1 MTENN
6 KLQTIEQQ
14 LVQEKNVSDNVLNKV
29 RVLESQGNLELPND
43 YSPSNAMKQ
52 AWLQISQD
60 NKLMSCN
67 DTSKANALLDMV
79 TQGLNPAKNQCY
91 FIPYGN
97 KMQLQRSYHGNVMML
112 KRDAG
117 AQDVV
122 AQVIYKGDTFK
133 QEMGE
138 TGRIKAIKHEQ
149 DFFNIDKENIIGAYC
164 TIVFNDGRDN
174 YIVTV
179 ERGQRLTSI
188 LTLSDLFNWSRFKV
202 KTFLDL
208 LESDGMLEV
217 KTTSKYTLITI
228 VNYDFYQSEQ
238 GRNQHQNDI
247 KPTSKQHQS
256 NINPTSKQHQTNT
269 NNNDNKDN
277 NEKNV
282 NNEKKKATAFDFFQD
297 NGFGFITPY
306 NLDDLNY
313 YLDSFENDSDEIV
326 TASLKIAKDRNKVT
340 WGYAKSILNTW
351 LNANLKSIEQVRAFE
366 KQQLE
371 SKKQN
376 YKPFVKQSK
385 EKTPKWLTDST
396 RETKTPEVDEN
407 LEKDREA
414 FIKRLNSKWE

>member
-1 MTENN
+1 MTGWISIDRSIQNHWLF
-6 KLQTIEQQ
+6 K
-14 LVQEKNVSDNVLNKV
+14 EKRTFSKF
-29 RVLESQGNLELPND
+29 E
-43 YSPSNAMKQ
+43 
-52 AWLQISQD
+52 AWIYL
-60 NKLMSCN
+60 LMEAN
-67 DTSKANALLDMV
+67 HSKAKV
-79 TQGLNPAKNQCY
+79 PIGNQ
-91 FIPYGN
+91 
-97 KMQLQRSYHGNVMML
+97 
-112 KRDAG
+112 
-117 AQDVV
+117 
-122 AQVIYKGDTFK
+122 
-133 QEMGE
+133 
-138 TGRIKAIKHEQ
+138 
-149 DFFNIDKENIIGAYC
+149 
-164 TIVFNDGRDN
+164 
-174 YIVTV
+174 IVTV

-256 NINPTSKQHQTNT
+256 NINPTSEQHQTNT

-282 NNEKKKATAFDFFQD
+282 NNEKKKTTAFDFFQD
-297 NGFGFITPY
+297 NGFGFITSY

>member
-1 MTENN
+1 M
-6 KLQTIEQQ
+6 
-14 LVQEKNVSDNVLNKV
+14 
-29 RVLESQGNLELPND
+29 
-43 YSPSNAMKQ
+43 
-52 AWLQISQD
+52 
-60 NKLMSCN
+60 
-67 DTSKANALLDMV
+67 
-79 TQGLNPAKNQCY
+79 
-91 FIPYGN
+91 
-97 KMQLQRSYHGNVMML
+97 
-112 KRDAG
+112 
-117 AQDVV
+117 
-122 AQVIYKGDTFK
+122 
-133 QEMGE
+133 
-138 TGRIKAIKHEQ
+138 
-149 DFFNIDKENIIGAYC
+149 
-164 TIVFNDGRDN
+164 
-174 YIVTV
+174 
-179 ERGQRLTSI
+179 
-188 LTLSDLFNWSRFKV
+188 

-282 NNEKKKATAFDFFQD
+282 NNEKKKVTAFDFFQD

-385 EKTPKWLTDST
+385 EKHPNGSQTA
-396 RETKTPEVDEN
+396 RE
-407 LEKDREA
+407 
-414 FIKRLNSKWE
+414 KRKRRK

>member
-1 MTENN
+1 MTGWISIDRSIQNHWLF
-6 KLQTIEQQ
+6 K
-14 LVQEKNVSDNVLNKV
+14 EKRTFSKF
-29 RVLESQGNLELPND
+29 E
-43 YSPSNAMKQ
+43 
-52 AWLQISQD
+52 AWIYL
-60 NKLMSCN
+60 LMEAN
-67 DTSKANALLDMV
+67 HSKAKV
-79 TQGLNPAKNQCY
+79 PIGNQ
-91 FIPYGN
+91 
-97 KMQLQRSYHGNVMML
+97 
-112 KRDAG
+112 
-117 AQDVV
+117 
-122 AQVIYKGDTFK
+122 
-133 QEMGE
+133 
-138 TGRIKAIKHEQ
+138 
-149 DFFNIDKENIIGAYC
+149 
-164 TIVFNDGRDN
+164 
-174 YIVTV
+174 IVTV

-282 NNEKKKATAFDFFQD
+282 NNEKKKAAAFDFFQD

-313 YLDSFENDSDEIV
+313 YLDSFENDSDQIV

-371 SKKQN
+371 SKKQTN
-376 YKPFVKQSK
+376 KPYVKPSK

-407 LEKDREA
+407 LEKDIEA

>member
-1 MTENN
+1 MTGWISIDRSIQNHWLF
-6 KLQTIEQQ
+6 K
-14 LVQEKNVSDNVLNKV
+14 EKRTFSKF
-29 RVLESQGNLELPND
+29 E
-43 YSPSNAMKQ
+43 
-52 AWLQISQD
+52 AWIYL
-60 NKLMSCN
+60 LMEAN
-67 DTSKANALLDMV
+67 HSKAKV
-79 TQGLNPAKNQCY
+79 PIGNQ
-91 FIPYGN
+91 
-97 KMQLQRSYHGNVMML
+97 
-112 KRDAG
+112 
-117 AQDVV
+117 
-122 AQVIYKGDTFK
+122 
-133 QEMGE
+133 
-138 TGRIKAIKHEQ
+138 
-149 DFFNIDKENIIGAYC
+149 
-164 TIVFNDGRDN
+164 
-174 YIVTV
+174 IVTV

-217 KTTSKYTLITI
+217 KKTSKYTLITI

-282 NNEKKKATAFDFFQD
+282 NNEKKKAAAFDFFQD

-366 KQQLE
+366 KQQIE
-371 SKKQN
+371 SKKQT
-376 YKPFVKQSK
+376 YKPHVKQSK
-385 EKTPKWLTDST
+385 EKTPKWLTDGT
-396 RETKTPEVDEN
+396 RETKTAEVDEN

>member
-1 MTENN
+1 MTGWISIDRSIQNHWLF
-6 KLQTIEQQ
+6 K
-14 LVQEKNVSDNVLNKV
+14 EKRTFSKF
-29 RVLESQGNLELPND
+29 E
-43 YSPSNAMKQ
+43 
-52 AWLQISQD
+52 AWIYL
-60 NKLMSCN
+60 LMEAN
-67 DTSKANALLDMV
+67 HSKAKV
-79 TQGLNPAKNQCY
+79 PIGNQ
-91 FIPYGN
+91 
-97 KMQLQRSYHGNVMML
+97 
-112 KRDAG
+112 
-117 AQDVV
+117 
-122 AQVIYKGDTFK
+122 
-133 QEMGE
+133 
-138 TGRIKAIKHEQ
+138 
-149 DFFNIDKENIIGAYC
+149 
-164 TIVFNDGRDN
+164 
-174 YIVTV
+174 IVTV

-282 NNEKKKATAFDFFQD
+282 NNEKKKTTAFDFFQD
-297 NGFGFITPY
+297 NGFGFITSY

-313 YLDSFENDSDEIV
+313 YLDSFENDSDQIV

>member
-1 MTENN
+1 MTGWISIDRSIQNHWLF
-6 KLQTIEQQ
+6 K
-14 LVQEKNVSDNVLNKV
+14 EKRTFSKF
-29 RVLESQGNLELPND
+29 E
-43 YSPSNAMKQ
+43 
-52 AWLQISQD
+52 AWIYL
-60 NKLMSCN
+60 LMEAN
-67 DTSKANALLDMV
+67 HSKAKV
-79 TQGLNPAKNQCY
+79 PIGNQ
-91 FIPYGN
+91 
-97 KMQLQRSYHGNVMML
+97 
-112 KRDAG
+112 
-117 AQDVV
+117 
-122 AQVIYKGDTFK
+122 
-133 QEMGE
+133 
-138 TGRIKAIKHEQ
+138 
-149 DFFNIDKENIIGAYC
+149 
-164 TIVFNDGRDN
+164 
-174 YIVTV
+174 IVTV

-282 NNEKKKATAFDFFQD
+282 NNEKKKTTAFDFFQD
-297 NGFGFITPY
+297 NGFGFITSY

-414 FIKRLNSKWE
+414 F

>member
-1 MTENN
+1 MTGWISIDRSIQNHWLF
-6 KLQTIEQQ
+6 K
-14 LVQEKNVSDNVLNKV
+14 EKRTFSKF
-29 RVLESQGNLELPND
+29 E
-43 YSPSNAMKQ
+43 
-52 AWLQISQD
+52 AWIYL
-60 NKLMSCN
+60 LMEAN
-67 DTSKANALLDMV
+67 HSKAKV
-79 TQGLNPAKNQCY
+79 PIGNQ
-91 FIPYGN
+91 
-97 KMQLQRSYHGNVMML
+97 
-112 KRDAG
+112 
-117 AQDVV
+117 
-122 AQVIYKGDTFK
+122 
-133 QEMGE
+133 
-138 TGRIKAIKHEQ
+138 
-149 DFFNIDKENIIGAYC
+149 
-164 TIVFNDGRDN
+164 
-174 YIVTV
+174 IVTV

-217 KTTSKYTLITI
+217 KTTSKYALITI

-282 NNEKKKATAFDFFQD
+282 NNEKKKAAAFDFFQD

-313 YLDSFENDSDEIV
+313 YLDSFENDSDQIV

-371 SKKQN
+371 SKKQTN
-376 YKPFVKQSK
+376 KPYIKPSK

>member
-1 MTENN
+1 MTGWISIDRSIQNHWLF
-6 KLQTIEQQ
+6 K
-14 LVQEKNVSDNVLNKV
+14 EKRTFSKF
-29 RVLESQGNLELPND
+29 E
-43 YSPSNAMKQ
+43 
-52 AWLQISQD
+52 AWIYL
-60 NKLMSCN
+60 LMEAN
-67 DTSKANALLDMV
+67 HSKAKV
-79 TQGLNPAKNQCY
+79 PIGNQ
-91 FIPYGN
+91 
-97 KMQLQRSYHGNVMML
+97 
-112 KRDAG
+112 
-117 AQDVV
+117 
-122 AQVIYKGDTFK
+122 
-133 QEMGE
+133 
-138 TGRIKAIKHEQ
+138 
-149 DFFNIDKENIIGAYC
+149 
-164 TIVFNDGRDN
+164 
-174 YIVTV
+174 IVTV

-188 LTLSDLFNWSRFKV
+188 LTFSDLFNWSRFKV

-217 KTTSKYTLITI
+217 KTTSKYALITI

-282 NNEKKKATAFDFFQD
+282 NNEKKKAAAFDFFQD

-313 YLDSFENDSDEIV
+313 YLDSFENDSDQIV

-371 SKKQN
+371 SKKQTN
-376 YKPFVKQSK
+376 KPYVKPSK

>member
-1 MTENN
+1 MTGWISIDRSIQNHWLF
-6 KLQTIEQQ
+6 K
-14 LVQEKNVSDNVLNKV
+14 EKRTFSKF
-29 RVLESQGNLELPND
+29 E
-43 YSPSNAMKQ
+43 
-52 AWLQISQD
+52 AWIYL
-60 NKLMSCN
+60 LMEAN
-67 DTSKANALLDMV
+67 HSKAKV
-79 TQGLNPAKNQCY
+79 PIGNQ
-91 FIPYGN
+91 
-97 KMQLQRSYHGNVMML
+97 
-112 KRDAG
+112 
-117 AQDVV
+117 
-122 AQVIYKGDTFK
+122 
-133 QEMGE
+133 
-138 TGRIKAIKHEQ
+138 
-149 DFFNIDKENIIGAYC
+149 
-164 TIVFNDGRDN
+164 
-174 YIVTV
+174 IVTV

-282 NNEKKKATAFDFFQD
+282 NNEKKKTTAFDFFQD
-297 NGFGFITPY
+297 NGFGFITSY

-396 RETKTPEVDEN
+396 RKTKTPEVDEN

>member
-1 MTENN
+1 MTGWISIDRSIQNHWLF
-6 KLQTIEQQ
+6 K
-14 LVQEKNVSDNVLNKV
+14 EKRTFSKF
-29 RVLESQGNLELPND
+29 E
-43 YSPSNAMKQ
+43 
-52 AWLQISQD
+52 AWIYL
-60 NKLMSCN
+60 LMEAN
-67 DTSKANALLDMV
+67 HSKAKV
-79 TQGLNPAKNQCY
+79 PIGNQ
-91 FIPYGN
+91 
-97 KMQLQRSYHGNVMML
+97 
-112 KRDAG
+112 
-117 AQDVV
+117 
-122 AQVIYKGDTFK
+122 
-133 QEMGE
+133 
-138 TGRIKAIKHEQ
+138 
-149 DFFNIDKENIIGAYC
+149 
-164 TIVFNDGRDN
+164 
-174 YIVTV
+174 IVTV

-217 KTTSKYTLITI
+217 KTTSKYALITI

-282 NNEKKKATAFDFFQD
+282 NNEKKKAAAFDFFQD

-313 YLDSFENDSDEIV
+313 YLDSFENDSDQIV

-371 SKKQN
+371 SKKQTN
-376 YKPFVKQSK
+376 KPYVKPSK

-407 LEKDREA
+407 
-414 FIKRLNSKWE
+414 

>member
-1 MTENN
+1 MTGWISIDRSIQNHWLF
-6 KLQTIEQQ
+6 K
-14 LVQEKNVSDNVLNKV
+14 EKRTFSKF
-29 RVLESQGNLELPND
+29 E
-43 YSPSNAMKQ
+43 
-52 AWLQISQD
+52 AWIYL
-60 NKLMSCN
+60 LMEAN
-67 DTSKANALLDMV
+67 HSKAKV
-79 TQGLNPAKNQCY
+79 PIGNQ
-91 FIPYGN
+91 
-97 KMQLQRSYHGNVMML
+97 
-112 KRDAG
+112 
-117 AQDVV
+117 
-122 AQVIYKGDTFK
+122 
-133 QEMGE
+133 
-138 TGRIKAIKHEQ
+138 
-149 DFFNIDKENIIGAYC
+149 
-164 TIVFNDGRDN
+164 
-174 YIVTV
+174 IVTV

-247 KPTSKQHQS
+247 KPTSKQNQS

-282 NNEKKKATAFDFFQD
+282 NNEKKKTTAFDFFQD
-297 NGFGFITPY
+297 NGFGFITSY

-371 SKKQN
+371 SKKQTN
-376 YKPFVKQSK
+376 KPYVKPSK

-407 LEKDREA
+407 LEKDR
-414 FIKRLNSKWE
+414 

>member
-1 MTENN
+1 MTGWISIDRSIQNHWLF
-6 KLQTIEQQ
+6 K
-14 LVQEKNVSDNVLNKV
+14 EKRTFSKF
-29 RVLESQGNLELPND
+29 E
-43 YSPSNAMKQ
+43 
-52 AWLQISQD
+52 AWIYL
-60 NKLMSCN
+60 LMEAN
-67 DTSKANALLDMV
+67 HSKAKV
-79 TQGLNPAKNQCY
+79 PIGNQ
-91 FIPYGN
+91 
-97 KMQLQRSYHGNVMML
+97 
-112 KRDAG
+112 
-117 AQDVV
+117 
-122 AQVIYKGDTFK
+122 
-133 QEMGE
+133 
-138 TGRIKAIKHEQ
+138 
-149 DFFNIDKENIIGAYC
+149 
-164 TIVFNDGRDN
+164 
-174 YIVTV
+174 IVTV

-282 NNEKKKATAFDFFQD
+282 NNEKKKTIAFDFFQD
-297 NGFGFITPY
+297 NGFGFITSY

>member
-1 MTENN
+1 MTGWISIDRSIQNHWLF
-6 KLQTIEQQ
+6 K
-14 LVQEKNVSDNVLNKV
+14 EKRTFSKF
-29 RVLESQGNLELPND
+29 E
-43 YSPSNAMKQ
+43 
-52 AWLQISQD
+52 AWIYL
-60 NKLMSCN
+60 LMEAN
-67 DTSKANALLDMV
+67 HSKAKV
-79 TQGLNPAKNQCY
+79 PIGNQ
-91 FIPYGN
+91 
-97 KMQLQRSYHGNVMML
+97 
-112 KRDAG
+112 
-117 AQDVV
+117 
-122 AQVIYKGDTFK
+122 
-133 QEMGE
+133 
-138 TGRIKAIKHEQ
+138 
-149 DFFNIDKENIIGAYC
+149 
-164 TIVFNDGRDN
+164 
-174 YIVTV
+174 IVTV

-238 GRNQHQNDI
+238 GRNQHKNDI

-282 NNEKKKATAFDFFQD
+282 NNEKKKTTAFDFFQD
-297 NGFGFITPY
+297 NGFGFITSY

>member
-1 MTENN
+1 MTGWISIDRSIQNHWLF
-6 KLQTIEQQ
+6 K
-14 LVQEKNVSDNVLNKV
+14 EKRTFSKF
-29 RVLESQGNLELPND
+29 E
-43 YSPSNAMKQ
+43 
-52 AWLQISQD
+52 AWIYL
-60 NKLMSCN
+60 LMEAN
-67 DTSKANALLDMV
+67 HSKAKV
-79 TQGLNPAKNQCY
+79 PIGNQ
-91 FIPYGN
+91 
-97 KMQLQRSYHGNVMML
+97 
-112 KRDAG
+112 
-117 AQDVV
+117 
-122 AQVIYKGDTFK
+122 
-133 QEMGE
+133 
-138 TGRIKAIKHEQ
+138 
-149 DFFNIDKENIIGAYC
+149 
-164 TIVFNDGRDN
+164 
-174 YIVTV
+174 IVTV

-282 NNEKKKATAFDFFQD
+282 NNEKKKTTAFDFFQD
-297 NGFGFITPY
+297 NGFGFITSY

-351 LNANLKSIEQVRAFE
+351 INANLKSIEQVRAFE

>member
-1 MTENN
+1 MTGWISIDRSIQNHWLF
-6 KLQTIEQQ
+6 K
-14 LVQEKNVSDNVLNKV
+14 EKRTFSKF
-29 RVLESQGNLELPND
+29 E
-43 YSPSNAMKQ
+43 
-52 AWLQISQD
+52 AWIYL
-60 NKLMSCN
+60 LMEAN
-67 DTSKANALLDMV
+67 HSKAKV
-79 TQGLNPAKNQCY
+79 PIGNQ
-91 FIPYGN
+91 
-97 KMQLQRSYHGNVMML
+97 
-112 KRDAG
+112 
-117 AQDVV
+117 
-122 AQVIYKGDTFK
+122 
-133 QEMGE
+133 
-138 TGRIKAIKHEQ
+138 
-149 DFFNIDKENIIGAYC
+149 
-164 TIVFNDGRDN
+164 
-174 YIVTV
+174 IVTV

-282 NNEKKKATAFDFFQD
+282 NNEKKKTTAFDFFQD
-297 NGFGFITPY
+297 NGFGFITSY

-396 RETKTPEVDEN
+396 RETKTPEVDVN

>member
-1 MTENN
+1 MTGWISIDRSIQNHWLF
-6 KLQTIEQQ
+6 K
-14 LVQEKNVSDNVLNKV
+14 EKRTFSKF
-29 RVLESQGNLELPND
+29 E
-43 YSPSNAMKQ
+43 
-52 AWLQISQD
+52 AWIYL
-60 NKLMSCN
+60 LMEAN
-67 DTSKANALLDMV
+67 HSKAKV
-79 TQGLNPAKNQCY
+79 PIGNQ
-91 FIPYGN
+91 
-97 KMQLQRSYHGNVMML
+97 
-112 KRDAG
+112 
-117 AQDVV
+117 
-122 AQVIYKGDTFK
+122 
-133 QEMGE
+133 
-138 TGRIKAIKHEQ
+138 
-149 DFFNIDKENIIGAYC
+149 
-164 TIVFNDGRDN
+164 
-174 YIVTV
+174 IVTV

-282 NNEKKKATAFDFFQD
+282 NNEKKAATFDFFQD

-366 KQQLE
+366 KQQIE
-371 SKKQN
+371 SKKQT
-376 YKPFVKQSK
+376 YKPHVKQSK
-385 EKTPKWLTDST
+385 EKMPKWLTDGT
-396 RETKTPEVDEN
+396 RETKTAEVDEN

>member
-1 MTENN
+1 MTGWISIDRSIQNHWLF
-6 KLQTIEQQ
+6 K
-14 LVQEKNVSDNVLNKV
+14 EKRTFSKF
-29 RVLESQGNLELPND
+29 E
-43 YSPSNAMKQ
+43 
-52 AWLQISQD
+52 AWIYL
-60 NKLMSCN
+60 LMEAN
-67 DTSKANALLDMV
+67 HSKAKV
-79 TQGLNPAKNQCY
+79 PIGNQ
-91 FIPYGN
+91 
-97 KMQLQRSYHGNVMML
+97 
-112 KRDAG
+112 
-117 AQDVV
+117 
-122 AQVIYKGDTFK
+122 
-133 QEMGE
+133 
-138 TGRIKAIKHEQ
+138 
-149 DFFNIDKENIIGAYC
+149 
-164 TIVFNDGRDN
+164 
-174 YIVTV
+174 IVTV

-256 NINPTSKQHQTNT
+256 NINPTSKQHQPNT

-282 NNEKKKATAFDFFQD
+282 NNEKKKTTAFDFFQD
-297 NGFGFITPY
+297 NGFGFITSY

>member
-1 MTENN
+1 MTGWISIDRSIQNHWLF
-6 KLQTIEQQ
+6 K
-14 LVQEKNVSDNVLNKV
+14 EKRTFSKF
-29 RVLESQGNLELPND
+29 E
-43 YSPSNAMKQ
+43 
-52 AWLQISQD
+52 AWIYL
-60 NKLMSCN
+60 LMEAN
-67 DTSKANALLDMV
+67 HSKAKV
-79 TQGLNPAKNQCY
+79 PIGNQ
-91 FIPYGN
+91 
-97 KMQLQRSYHGNVMML
+97 
-112 KRDAG
+112 
-117 AQDVV
+117 
-122 AQVIYKGDTFK
+122 
-133 QEMGE
+133 
-138 TGRIKAIKHEQ
+138 
-149 DFFNIDKENIIGAYC
+149 
-164 TIVFNDGRDN
+164 
-174 YIVTV
+174 IVTV

-282 NNEKKKATAFDFFQD
+282 NNEKKVTAFDFFQD

>member
-1 MTENN
+1 MTGWISIDRSIQNHWLF
-6 KLQTIEQQ
+6 K
-14 LVQEKNVSDNVLNKV
+14 EKRTFSKF
-29 RVLESQGNLELPND
+29 E
-43 YSPSNAMKQ
+43 
-52 AWLQISQD
+52 AWIYL
-60 NKLMSCN
+60 LMEAN
-67 DTSKANALLDMV
+67 HSKAKV
-79 TQGLNPAKNQCY
+79 PIGNQ
-91 FIPYGN
+91 
-97 KMQLQRSYHGNVMML
+97 
-112 KRDAG
+112 
-117 AQDVV
+117 
-122 AQVIYKGDTFK
+122 
-133 QEMGE
+133 
-138 TGRIKAIKHEQ
+138 
-149 DFFNIDKENIIGAYC
+149 
-164 TIVFNDGRDN
+164 
-174 YIVTV
+174 IVTV

-282 NNEKKKATAFDFFQD
+282 NNEKKKTTAFDFFQD
-297 NGFGFITPY
+297 NGFGFITSY

-396 RETKTPEVDEN
+396 RETKTPEVEN

>member
-1 MTENN
+1 MTGWISIDRSIQNHWLF
-6 KLQTIEQQ
+6 K
-14 LVQEKNVSDNVLNKV
+14 EKRTFSKF
-29 RVLESQGNLELPND
+29 E
-43 YSPSNAMKQ
+43 
-52 AWLQISQD
+52 AWIYL
-60 NKLMSCN
+60 LMEAN
-67 DTSKANALLDMV
+67 HSKAKV
-79 TQGLNPAKNQCY
+79 PIGNQ
-91 FIPYGN
+91 
-97 KMQLQRSYHGNVMML
+97 
-112 KRDAG
+112 
-117 AQDVV
+117 
-122 AQVIYKGDTFK
+122 
-133 QEMGE
+133 
-138 TGRIKAIKHEQ
+138 
-149 DFFNIDKENIIGAYC
+149 
-164 TIVFNDGRDN
+164 
-174 YIVTV
+174 IVTV

-282 NNEKKKATAFDFFQD
+282 NNEKKAAAFDFFQD

-313 YLDSFENDSDEIV
+313 YLDSFENDSDQIV

-371 SKKQN
+371 SKKQTN
-376 YKPFVKQSK
+376 KPYVKPSK

>member
-1 MTENN
+1 MTGWISIDRSIQNHWLFKEKRTFS
-6 KLQTIEQQ
+6 KLE
-14 LVQEKNVSDNVLNKV
+14 
-29 RVLESQGNLELPND
+29 
-43 YSPSNAMKQ
+43 
-52 AWLQISQD
+52 AWIYL
-60 NKLMSCN
+60 LMEAN
-67 DTSKANALLDMV
+67 HSKAKV
-79 TQGLNPAKNQCY
+79 PIGNQ
-91 FIPYGN
+91 
-97 KMQLQRSYHGNVMML
+97 
-112 KRDAG
+112 
-117 AQDVV
+117 
-122 AQVIYKGDTFK
+122 
-133 QEMGE
+133 
-138 TGRIKAIKHEQ
+138 
-149 DFFNIDKENIIGAYC
+149 
-164 TIVFNDGRDN
+164 
-174 YIVTV
+174 IVTV

-282 NNEKKKATAFDFFQD
+282 NNEKKKTTAFDFFQD
-297 NGFGFITPY
+297 NGFGFITSY

>member
-1 MTENN
+1 MTGWISIDRSIQNHWLF
-6 KLQTIEQQ
+6 K
-14 LVQEKNVSDNVLNKV
+14 EKRTFSKF
-29 RVLESQGNLELPND
+29 E
-43 YSPSNAMKQ
+43 
-52 AWLQISQD
+52 AWIYL
-60 NKLMSCN
+60 LMEAN
-67 DTSKANALLDMV
+67 HSKAKV
-79 TQGLNPAKNQCY
+79 PIGNQ
-91 FIPYGN
+91 
-97 KMQLQRSYHGNVMML
+97 
-112 KRDAG
+112 
-117 AQDVV
+117 
-122 AQVIYKGDTFK
+122 
-133 QEMGE
+133 
-138 TGRIKAIKHEQ
+138 
-149 DFFNIDKENIIGAYC
+149 
-164 TIVFNDGRDN
+164 
-174 YIVTV
+174 IVTV

-282 NNEKKKATAFDFFQD
+282 NNEKKKAADFDFFQD

-313 YLDSFENDSDEIV
+313 YLDSFENDSDQIV

-371 SKKQN
+371 SKKQTN
-376 YKPFVKQSK
+376 KPYVKPSK

>member
-1 MTENN
+1 MTGWISIDRSIQNHWLF
-6 KLQTIEQQ
+6 K
-14 LVQEKNVSDNVLNKV
+14 EKRTFSKF
-29 RVLESQGNLELPND
+29 E
-43 YSPSNAMKQ
+43 
-52 AWLQISQD
+52 AWIYL
-60 NKLMSCN
+60 LMEAN
-67 DTSKANALLDMV
+67 HSKAKV
-79 TQGLNPAKNQCY
+79 PIGNQ
-91 FIPYGN
+91 
-97 KMQLQRSYHGNVMML
+97 
-112 KRDAG
+112 
-117 AQDVV
+117 
-122 AQVIYKGDTFK
+122 
-133 QEMGE
+133 
-138 TGRIKAIKHEQ
+138 
-149 DFFNIDKENIIGAYC
+149 
-164 TIVFNDGRDN
+164 
-174 YIVTV
+174 IVTV

-228 VNYDFYQSEQ
+228 VNYD
-238 GRNQHQNDI
+238 
-247 KPTSKQHQS
+247 
-256 NINPTSKQHQTNT
+256 
-269 NNNDNKDN
+269 NKDN

-282 NNEKKKATAFDFFQD
+282 NNEKKKTTAFDFFQD
-297 NGFGFITPY
+297 NGFGFITSY

>member
-1 MTENN
+1 MTGWISIDRSIQNHWLF
-6 KLQTIEQQ
+6 K
-14 LVQEKNVSDNVLNKV
+14 EKRTFSKFEAWIYLLMEANRSEAKV
-29 RVLESQGNLELPND
+29 PIGN
-43 YSPSNAMKQ
+43 Q
-52 AWLQISQD
+52 
-60 NKLMSCN
+60 
-67 DTSKANALLDMV
+67 
-79 TQGLNPAKNQCY
+79 
-91 FIPYGN
+91 
-97 KMQLQRSYHGNVMML
+97 
-112 KRDAG
+112 
-117 AQDVV
+117 
-122 AQVIYKGDTFK
+122 
-133 QEMGE
+133 
-138 TGRIKAIKHEQ
+138 
-149 DFFNIDKENIIGAYC
+149 
-164 TIVFNDGRDN
+164 
-174 YIVTV
+174 IVTV

-282 NNEKKKATAFDFFQD
+282 NNEKKKVTAFDFFQD

>member
-1 MTENN
+1 MTGWISIDRSIQNHWLF
-6 KLQTIEQQ
+6 K
-14 LVQEKNVSDNVLNKV
+14 EKRTFSKF
-29 RVLESQGNLELPND
+29 E
-43 YSPSNAMKQ
+43 
-52 AWLQISQD
+52 AWIYL
-60 NKLMSCN
+60 LMEAN
-67 DTSKANALLDMV
+67 HSKAKV
-79 TQGLNPAKNQCY
+79 PIGNQ
-91 FIPYGN
+91 
-97 KMQLQRSYHGNVMML
+97 
-112 KRDAG
+112 
-117 AQDVV
+117 
-122 AQVIYKGDTFK
+122 
-133 QEMGE
+133 
-138 TGRIKAIKHEQ
+138 
-149 DFFNIDKENIIGAYC
+149 
-164 TIVFNDGRDN
+164 
-174 YIVTV
+174 IVTV

-282 NNEKKKATAFDFFQD
+282 NNEKKKAAAFDFFQD
-297 NGFGFITPY
+297 NRFGFITPY

-366 KQQLE
+366 KQQIE
-371 SKKQN
+371 SKKQT
-376 YKPFVKQSK
+376 YKPHVKQSK
-385 EKTPKWLTDST
+385 EKTPKWLTDGT
-396 RETKTPEVDEN
+396 RETKTAEVDEN

>member
-1 MTENN
+1 MTGWISIDRSIQNHWLF
-6 KLQTIEQQ
+6 K
-14 LVQEKNVSDNVLNKV
+14 EKRTFSKFEAWIYLLMEANHSEAKV
-29 RVLESQGNLELPND
+29 PIGN
-43 YSPSNAMKQ
+43 Q
-52 AWLQISQD
+52 
-60 NKLMSCN
+60 
-67 DTSKANALLDMV
+67 
-79 TQGLNPAKNQCY
+79 
-91 FIPYGN
+91 
-97 KMQLQRSYHGNVMML
+97 
-112 KRDAG
+112 
-117 AQDVV
+117 
-122 AQVIYKGDTFK
+122 
-133 QEMGE
+133 
-138 TGRIKAIKHEQ
+138 
-149 DFFNIDKENIIGAYC
+149 
-164 TIVFNDGRDN
+164 
-174 YIVTV
+174 IVTV

-282 NNEKKKATAFDFFQD
+282 NNEKKKVTAFDFFQD

-371 SKKQN
+371 SKNKIINLSLNNQ
-376 YKPFVKQSK
+376 K
-385 EKTPKWLTDST
+385 KTPKWLTDST

>member
-1 MTENN
+1 MTGWISIDRSIQNHWLF
-6 KLQTIEQQ
+6 K
-14 LVQEKNVSDNVLNKV
+14 EKRTFSKF
-29 RVLESQGNLELPND
+29 E
-43 YSPSNAMKQ
+43 
-52 AWLQISQD
+52 AWIYL
-60 NKLMSCN
+60 LMEAN
-67 DTSKANALLDMV
+67 HSKAKV
-79 TQGLNPAKNQCY
+79 PIGNQ
-91 FIPYGN
+91 
-97 KMQLQRSYHGNVMML
+97 
-112 KRDAG
+112 
-117 AQDVV
+117 
-122 AQVIYKGDTFK
+122 
-133 QEMGE
+133 
-138 TGRIKAIKHEQ
+138 
-149 DFFNIDKENIIGAYC
+149 
-164 TIVFNDGRDN
+164 
-174 YIVTV
+174 IVTV

-217 KTTSKYTLITI
+217 KITSKYTLITI

-282 NNEKKKATAFDFFQD
+282 NNEKKKAAAFDFFQD

-313 YLDSFENDSDEIV
+313 YLDSFENDSDQIV

-371 SKKQN
+371 SKKQTN
-376 YKPFVKQSK
+376 KPYVKPSK

>member
-1 MTENN
+1 MTGWISIDRSIQNHWLF
-6 KLQTIEQQ
+6 K
-14 LVQEKNVSDNVLNKV
+14 EKRTFSKF
-29 RVLESQGNLELPND
+29 E
-43 YSPSNAMKQ
+43 
-52 AWLQISQD
+52 AWIYL
-60 NKLMSCN
+60 LMEAN
-67 DTSKANALLDMV
+67 HSKAKV
-79 TQGLNPAKNQCY
+79 PIGNQ
-91 FIPYGN
+91 
-97 KMQLQRSYHGNVMML
+97 
-112 KRDAG
+112 
-117 AQDVV
+117 
-122 AQVIYKGDTFK
+122 
-133 QEMGE
+133 
-138 TGRIKAIKHEQ
+138 
-149 DFFNIDKENIIGAYC
+149 
-164 TIVFNDGRDN
+164 
-174 YIVTV
+174 IVTV

-282 NNEKKKATAFDFFQD
+282 NNEKKKVTAFDFFQD
-297 NGFGFITPY
+297 NGFGFITPC

-313 YLDSFENDSDEIV
+313 YLDSFENDSDQIV

>member
-1 MTENN
+1 MTGWISIDRSIQNHWLF
-6 KLQTIEQQ
+6 K
-14 LVQEKNVSDNVLNKV
+14 EKRTFSKF
-29 RVLESQGNLELPND
+29 E
-43 YSPSNAMKQ
+43 
-52 AWLQISQD
+52 AWIYL
-60 NKLMSCN
+60 LMEAN
-67 DTSKANALLDMV
+67 HSKAKV
-79 TQGLNPAKNQCY
+79 PIGNQ
-91 FIPYGN
+91 
-97 KMQLQRSYHGNVMML
+97 
-112 KRDAG
+112 
-117 AQDVV
+117 
-122 AQVIYKGDTFK
+122 
-133 QEMGE
+133 
-138 TGRIKAIKHEQ
+138 
-149 DFFNIDKENIIGAYC
+149 
-164 TIVFNDGRDN
+164 
-174 YIVTV
+174 IVTV

-282 NNEKKKATAFDFFQD
+282 NNEKKKAAAFDFFQD

-366 KQQLE
+366 KQQIE
-371 SKKQN
+371 SKKQT
-376 YKPFVKQSK
+376 YKPHVKQSK
-385 EKTPKWLTDST
+385 EKTPKWLTDGT
-396 RETKTPEVDEN
+396 RGTKTAEVDEN

>member
-1 MTENN
+1 MTGWISIDRSIQNHWLF
-6 KLQTIEQQ
+6 K
-14 LVQEKNVSDNVLNKV
+14 EKRTFSKF
-29 RVLESQGNLELPND
+29 E
-43 YSPSNAMKQ
+43 
-52 AWLQISQD
+52 AWIYL
-60 NKLMSCN
+60 LMEAN
-67 DTSKANALLDMV
+67 HSKAKV
-79 TQGLNPAKNQCY
+79 PIGNQ
-91 FIPYGN
+91 
-97 KMQLQRSYHGNVMML
+97 
-112 KRDAG
+112 
-117 AQDVV
+117 
-122 AQVIYKGDTFK
+122 
-133 QEMGE
+133 
-138 TGRIKAIKHEQ
+138 
-149 DFFNIDKENIIGAYC
+149 
-164 TIVFNDGRDN
+164 
-174 YIVTV
+174 IVTV

-282 NNEKKKATAFDFFQD
+282 NNEKKKTTAFDFFQD
-297 NGFGFITPY
+297 NGFGFITSY

-414 FIKRLNSKWE
+414 FIKCLNSKWE

>member
-1 MTENN
+1 MTGWISIDRSIQNHWLF
-6 KLQTIEQQ
+6 K
-14 LVQEKNVSDNVLNKV
+14 EKRTFSKF
-29 RVLESQGNLELPND
+29 E
-43 YSPSNAMKQ
+43 
-52 AWLQISQD
+52 AWIYL
-60 NKLMSCN
+60 LMEAN
-67 DTSKANALLDMV
+67 HSKAKV
-79 TQGLNPAKNQCY
+79 PIGNQ
-91 FIPYGN
+91 
-97 KMQLQRSYHGNVMML
+97 
-112 KRDAG
+112 
-117 AQDVV
+117 
-122 AQVIYKGDTFK
+122 
-133 QEMGE
+133 
-138 TGRIKAIKHEQ
+138 
-149 DFFNIDKENIIGAYC
+149 
-164 TIVFNDGRDN
+164 
-174 YIVTV
+174 IVTV

-282 NNEKKKATAFDFFQD
+282 NNEKKKTTAFDFFQD
-297 NGFGFITPY
+297 NGFGFITSY

-396 RETKTPEVDEN
+396 RETKTPEVDEK

>member
-1 MTENN
+1 MTGWISIDRSIQNHWLF
-6 KLQTIEQQ
+6 K
-14 LVQEKNVSDNVLNKV
+14 EKRTFSKF
-29 RVLESQGNLELPND
+29 E
-43 YSPSNAMKQ
+43 
-52 AWLQISQD
+52 AWIYL
-60 NKLMSCN
+60 LMEAN
-67 DTSKANALLDMV
+67 HSKAKV
-79 TQGLNPAKNQCY
+79 PIGNQ
-91 FIPYGN
+91 
-97 KMQLQRSYHGNVMML
+97 
-112 KRDAG
+112 
-117 AQDVV
+117 
-122 AQVIYKGDTFK
+122 
-133 QEMGE
+133 
-138 TGRIKAIKHEQ
+138 
-149 DFFNIDKENIIGAYC
+149 
-164 TIVFNDGRDN
+164 
-174 YIVTV
+174 IVTV

-217 KTTSKYTLITI
+217 KTTSKYTLVTI

-282 NNEKKKATAFDFFQD
+282 NNEKKKTTAFDFFQD
-297 NGFGFITPY
+297 NGFGFITSY

>member
-1 MTENN
+1 MTGWISIDRSIQNHWLF
-6 KLQTIEQQ
+6 K
-14 LVQEKNVSDNVLNKV
+14 EKRTFSKF
-29 RVLESQGNLELPND
+29 E
-43 YSPSNAMKQ
+43 
-52 AWLQISQD
+52 AWIYL
-60 NKLMSCN
+60 LMEAN
-67 DTSKANALLDMV
+67 HSKAKV
-79 TQGLNPAKNQCY
+79 PIGNQ
-91 FIPYGN
+91 
-97 KMQLQRSYHGNVMML
+97 
-112 KRDAG
+112 
-117 AQDVV
+117 
-122 AQVIYKGDTFK
+122 
-133 QEMGE
+133 
-138 TGRIKAIKHEQ
+138 
-149 DFFNIDKENIIGAYC
+149 
-164 TIVFNDGRDN
+164 
-174 YIVTV
+174 IVTV

-202 KTFLDL
+202 KTFLHL

-282 NNEKKKATAFDFFQD
+282 NNEKKKTTAFDFFQD
-297 NGFGFITPY
+297 NGFGFITSY

>member
-1 MTENN
+1 MIYHSNLTG
-6 KLQTIEQQ
+6 L
-14 LVQEKNVSDNVLNKV
+14 KV
-29 RVLESQGNLELPND
+29 RCVYDWWISIDRSIQNHWLFKEKRTFSKFE
-43 YSPSNAMKQ
+43 
-52 AWLQISQD
+52 AWIYL
-60 NKLMSCN
+60 LMEAN
-67 DTSKANALLDMV
+67 HSKAKV
-79 TQGLNPAKNQCY
+79 PIGNQ
-91 FIPYGN
+91 
-97 KMQLQRSYHGNVMML
+97 
-112 KRDAG
+112 
-117 AQDVV
+117 
-122 AQVIYKGDTFK
+122 
-133 QEMGE
+133 
-138 TGRIKAIKHEQ
+138 
-149 DFFNIDKENIIGAYC
+149 
-164 TIVFNDGRDN
+164 
-174 YIVTV
+174 IVTV

-217 KTTSKYTLITI
+217 KTTSKYALITI

-282 NNEKKKATAFDFFQD
+282 NNEKKKAAAFDFFQD

-313 YLDSFENDSDEIV
+313 YLDSFENDSDQIV

-371 SKKQN
+371 SKKQTN
-376 YKPFVKQSK
+376 KPYVKPSK

>member
-1 MTENN
+1 MTGWISIDRSIQNHWLF
-6 KLQTIEQQ
+6 K
-14 LVQEKNVSDNVLNKV
+14 EKRTFSKF
-29 RVLESQGNLELPND
+29 E
-43 YSPSNAMKQ
+43 
-52 AWLQISQD
+52 AWIYL
-60 NKLMSCN
+60 LMEAN
-67 DTSKANALLDMV
+67 HSKAKV
-79 TQGLNPAKNQCY
+79 PIGNQ
-91 FIPYGN
+91 
-97 KMQLQRSYHGNVMML
+97 
-112 KRDAG
+112 
-117 AQDVV
+117 
-122 AQVIYKGDTFK
+122 
-133 QEMGE
+133 
-138 TGRIKAIKHEQ
+138 
-149 DFFNIDKENIIGAYC
+149 
-164 TIVFNDGRDN
+164 
-174 YIVTV
+174 IVTV

-282 NNEKKKATAFDFFQD
+282 NNEKKKTTAFDFFQD
-297 NGFGFITPY
+297 NGFGFITSY

-376 YKPFVKQSK
+376 YKSFVKQSK

>member
-1 MTENN
+1 MTGWISIDRSIQNHWLF
-6 KLQTIEQQ
+6 K
-14 LVQEKNVSDNVLNKV
+14 EKRTFSKF
-29 RVLESQGNLELPND
+29 E
-43 YSPSNAMKQ
+43 
-52 AWLQISQD
+52 AWIYL
-60 NKLMSCN
+60 LMEAN
-67 DTSKANALLDMV
+67 HSKAKV
-79 TQGLNPAKNQCY
+79 PIGNQ
-91 FIPYGN
+91 
-97 KMQLQRSYHGNVMML
+97 
-112 KRDAG
+112 
-117 AQDVV
+117 
-122 AQVIYKGDTFK
+122 
-133 QEMGE
+133 
-138 TGRIKAIKHEQ
+138 
-149 DFFNIDKENIIGAYC
+149 
-164 TIVFNDGRDN
+164 
-174 YIVTV
+174 IVTV

-217 KTTSKYTLITI
+217 KTTSKYALITI

-247 KPTSKQHQS
+247 KPTSNQHQS

-282 NNEKKKATAFDFFQD
+282 NNEKKKAAAFDFFQD

-313 YLDSFENDSDEIV
+313 YLDSFENDSDQIV

-371 SKKQN
+371 SKKQTN
-376 YKPFVKQSK
+376 KPYVKPSK